1 MIIENWSFHS
11 LAISLKS
18 APNLLFLRFRT
29 HGSVEFYRFYV
40 RSSTAFR
47 CLTWRSWK
55 IVKKSSQSLF
65 SCLNR
70 SKSKTSMKLSLV
82 ALSKL
87 LRVVNLSQ
95 YPRKLSLAISIVSKQ
110 SFQFARRITQMPRIK
125 LLMVKLTLRRHQ
137 KIWNGSSSFRLYQ
150 IWVTN
155 DLKTLNSFSQM

>member
-1 MIIENWSFHS
+1 
-11 LAISLKS
+11 
-18 APNLLFLRFRT
+18 
-29 HGSVEFYRFYV
+29 
-40 RSSTAFR
+40 
-47 CLTWRSWK
+47 
-55 IVKKSSQSLF
+55 
-65 SCLNR
+65 
-70 SKSKTSMKLSLV
+70 MKLSLV

-150 IWVTN
+150 I
-155 DLKTLNSFSQM
+155 